1 MKTCHWFFNQENNK
15 TEQWSLPLETHWRS
29 QFRIQDKMYII
40 PNSTTMHYQT
50 VLHVFN
56 LMLKLI
62 VSHIVKIYLISY
74 INSVRRMLIFLSTSL
89 QLKNYNMLLSQF
101 ITWNLFFID
110 MIEFQTK
117 YNQLMDKKLILV

>member
-40 PNSTTMHYQT
+40 PNLTTMHYHT

-56 LMLKLI
+56 LMLNTKLI

-101 ITWNLFFID
+101 ITRNLF
-110 MIEFQTK
+110 
-117 YNQLMDKKLILV
+117 LLIWSNFKPNKTNSWIKN